1 MKKTQENA
9 IMNQYEN
16 SSEHQANTTRGLTID
31 HHTEIGEGN
40 LTQSVIEYDNGE
52 VWIFGLNGEP
62 ERGELFC
69 FDETV
74 AQLVDYEQDRLQVAA
89 DAQALCES
97 IGADEREAERLHLIA
112 QQNMDLRVCLGMC
125 VGSSVPKPGNL
136 QSIKKGET
144 L

>member
-16 SSEHQANTTRGLTID
+16 SSEHQANITRGLTID

-62 ERGELFC
+62 GFNPLPALSRGEMP
-69 FDETV
+69 D
-74 AQLVDYEQDRLQVAA
+74 ARL
-89 DAQALCES
+89 
-97 IGADEREAERLHLIA
+97 
-112 QQNMDLRVCLGMC
+112 
-125 VGSSVPKPGNL
+125 
-136 QSIKKGET
+136 
-144 L
+144 